1 MSSQREM
8 SGGFPEMEDI
18 LRSASAEGSFG
29 AGKLKEQREAGRAF
43 FERDSACRSE
53 LCSKFSRNSSVTGK
67 RYVYNRAKAVNAF
80 RENSTLHFA
89 HNEGGTAL
97 ISPFTQLC
105 EGLFF

>member
-43 FERDSACRSE
+43 LKEAR
-53 LCSKFSRNSSVTGK
+53 LQK
-67 RYVYNRAKAVNAF
+67 
-80 RENSTLHFA
+80 
-89 HNEGGTAL
+89 
-97 ISPFTQLC
+97 
-105 EGLFF
+105 